1 MPVQKQIEDLGVTI
15 TTLTPE
21 ERDAFVKATRSVYDK
36 WKANIGTGLVEKA
49 EKAIAARTK

>member
-1 MPVQKQIEDLGVTI
+1 VQKQIEGLGVTV

-21 ERDAFVKATRSVYDK
+21 EREAFVKATRAVYDK
-36 WKANIGTGLVEKA
+36 WKAQIGAALVEKA